1 MIFFP
6 SNLNGCL
13 LIKKKTKKKTAESIM
28 VREIRYL
35 TVLEP
40 KRLNTNA
47 VNMKRYEVFFC
58 RCLTKGQRGN
68 LFTVV

>member
-1 MIFFP
+1 
-6 SNLNGCL
+6 
-13 LIKKKTKKKTAESIM
+13 M

-47 VNMKRYEVFFC
+47 SVNMKRYEVFY
-58 RCLTKGQRGN
+58 
-68 LFTVV
+68 VVA